1 MTTGV
6 TPSTLA
12 PRAAVVGVV
21 TGLFLMAFFTVMWS
35 ANTFAAWSAAIAW
48 PIWAAF
54 AVAAACFIAQGV
66 RLIRLR
72 KRFPAQL
79 SADDEQYRRSS
90 GRAFGIIFGTEAL
103 AIWIVALILNA
114 TGHSDYVVPA
124 IALIVGLHFYPMAR
138 VFRRTIDLYLAT
150 WTSLVG
156 LGGIGALA
164 AGSPKNLVTG
174 LVAVGAALATTAY
187 GVYISR
193 EAGRLIHRSRQLA

>member
-21 TGLFLMAFFTVMWS
+21 TGLFLMAFFTLMWS
-35 ANTFAAWSAAIAW
+35 ANTFAAWPAAVAW

-54 AVAAACFIAQGV
+54 AILAVCFIAQGV
-66 RLIRLR
+66 RLIGLR
-72 KRFPAQL
+72 KRFPAKL
-79 SADDEQYRRSS
+79 SAEDEQYRRSS
-90 GRAFGIIFGTEAL
+90 GRAFGIIFGAEAL
-103 AIWIVALILNA
+103 AIWIVVLILNA
-114 TGHSDYVVPA
+114 TGQADYVVPA

-150 WTSLVG
+150 WTTLVG
-156 LGGIGALA
+156 LAGIGALA
-164 AGSPKNLVTG
+164 AGASEDLVIG
-174 LVAVGAALATTAY
+174 MVAVGAALATTIY

-193 EAGRLIHRSRQLA
+193 EAGKLIRGARQAA